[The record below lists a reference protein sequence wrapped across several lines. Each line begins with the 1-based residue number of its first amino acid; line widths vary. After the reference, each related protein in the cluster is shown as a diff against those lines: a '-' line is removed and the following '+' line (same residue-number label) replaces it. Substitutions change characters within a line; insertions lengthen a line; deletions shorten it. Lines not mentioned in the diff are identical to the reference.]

1 MVLKL
6 IAKQEYNTAQIGPT
20 IHPGG
25 WKNGSYAE
33 SNVIAF
39 ATTITFELGFLIP
52 CSRRAIS
59 LGRLDNSVECS
70 QVHLEQGSLEQ
81 ASLRSRSVLGLQ
93 PLVQAAQQ
101 VVEPLEQPQPQEQRK
116 WLLVVAPQV
125 ERRSLAQRLLKRL
138 VVH

>member
-1 MVLKL
+1 MNKL
-6 IAKQEYNTAQIGPT
+6 VNHNP
-20 IHPGG
+20 
-25 WKNGSYAE
+25 
-33 SNVIAF
+33 
-39 ATTITFELGFLIP
+39 
-52 CSRRAIS
+52 IS

-70 QVHLEQGSLEQ
+70 RVHLEQGSLEQ